1 MFFWVR
7 SKSVEPLLLPSEN
20 FKFVI
25 FKFSFREE
33 TFSKES
39 TGSECGAAD
48 AVDLLVDLGA
58 VVEAF
63 LAGSRN
69 SERDSEVVFLVNSN
83 QG

>member
-1 MFFWVR
+1 MLFWVR

-20 FKFVI
+20 V
-25 FKFSFREE
+25 KFSFRGE

-39 TGSECGAAD
+39 TRSECGAAD

>member
-1 MFFWVR
+1 MLFWVR

-20 FKFVI
+20 